1 MRYEV
6 MRRLKLV
13 VVSASGNYRLFAETN
28 KEAREVNWDI
38 MTMLFVVVVVVVV
51 VV

>member
-1 MRYEV
+1 MLLCLQV
-6 MRRLKLV
+6 
-13 VVSASGNYRLFAETN
+13 AIDWLFAETN